1 MPHKSKTMEEK
12 RYPTIDEEKSGG
24 KVSEPV
30 AAPIPD
36 TMTASG
42 VTEVHDW
49 IDDLDWDKFPS
60 MGPFTDEEAIARID
74 RYEERLRNGEV
85 KWISAEEL
93 DRQLYEKFPWLK

>member
-1 MPHKSKTMEEK
+1 MEEK

-24 KVSEPV
+24 KVSESV

>member
-1 MPHKSKTMEEK
+1 MEEK